1 MVVSSDAPGGGVTQ
15 PSGTGAGNPGSV
27 GDGVDV
33 AALVNEAVN
42 KALGARLKRIDLE
55 GQITRAVE
63 AAIAKV
69 PAQSA
74 HTAQESTATPP
85 AAGDGASDGK
95 LSMKALQ
102 EQVSNLTK
110 QLQAQQ
116 KAAQDA
122 EQRARDVRARSEF
135 QSRLAAKL
143 GADHPMLGALMDS
156 LYDVKKR
163 VVEQDGRLAVKFVDQ
178 WGNEELKPLDEGV
191 SALFDGELKP
201 FVQQS
206 KAGALPPAG
215 FRAASGQPLR
225 AQQIQQQ
232 TGLNPLD
239 AELIEAVAKD
249 RPELAATLAQQAQ
262 AARAPQK

>member
-1 MVVSSDAPGGGVTQ
+1 MSSDAQ
-15 PSGTGAGNPGSV
+15 GTGGTVSSGAGAVNPGSA
-27 GDGVDV
+27 GDSVDV

-74 HTAQESTATPP
+74 QQAQESAP
-85 AAGDGASDGK
+85 AQPAGNDASDGK
-95 LSMKALQ
+95 LTMKALQ

-116 KAAQDA
+116 KAAQEAD
-122 EQRARDVRARSEF
+122 QRARDVRARSEF
-135 QSRLAAKL
+135 QSRLAAKM

-163 VVEQDGRLAVKFVDQ
+163 VVEHEGRLAVKFSDQ
-178 WGNEELKPLDEGV
+178 WGNEELKPLEEGV

-215 FRAASGQPLR
+215 FRAAAGQPLR

-249 RPELAATLAQQAQ
+249 RPDLANTLAQQAQ
-262 AARAPQK
+262 AARASSQK